1 MRVIIQRVSEAKVL
15 VEKNVV
21 GEIKKG
27 LMVLLGVTHGDTEK
41 DIEYL
46 VKKVTKLRIFNDE
59 NGKMNLSLKDID
71 GELLVVSQFT
81 LYGSCEKGL
90 RPSFTDAAKAD
101 LANDL
106 YRKFI
111 KLAKEEGF
119 RVEEGSFGAHME
131 VDFVNDGPV
140 TLILDSPK
148 K

>member
-1 MRVIIQRVSEAKVL
+1 MRVIIQRVKEAKVL
-15 VEKNVV
+15 VENNIV
-21 GEIKKG
+21 GEIDKG

-41 DIEYL
+41 DVDYL

-59 NGKMNLSLKDID
+59 KGKMNLSLKDIE

-81 LYGSCEKGL
+81 LYGNCEKGL

-101 LANDL
+101 VANDL
-106 YRKFI
+106 YKKFI
-111 KLAKEEGF
+111 KLAKEDGF

-131 VDFVNDGPV
+131 VDFINDGPV

-148 K
+148 N